1 MTSVTPMTEH
11 AVPLSVIYQGWGDYQ
26 RELVKVIAPLSP
38 EQLALPVA
46 PHHWSLGQA
55 IQHIITDRAWWFHMW
70 MDEGGAD
77 MIPLANWDGEGQP
90 VRSPAELVAGL
101 EATWAVIE
109 SALANQTVAALGDVF
124 APPATLTEAER
135 EIFGP
140 ITRQEIIWHVYGHE
154 RHHGGELALGLGEN
168 LLPTLSGW

>member
-1 MTSVTPMTEH
+1 
-11 AVPLSVIYQGWGDYQ
+11 
-26 RELVKVIAPLSP
+26 
-38 EQLALPVA
+38 
-46 PHHWSLGQA
+46 
-55 IQHIITDRAWWFHMW
+55 
-70 MDEGGAD
+70 
-77 MIPLANWDGEGQP
+77 
-90 VRSPAELVAGL
+90 LVAGL